1 MNSLRNYINIRTFV
15 ILLLSQLSCY
25 VAIKFNFKL
34 RFDFVLFGLAIAFPL
49 GFSIQSAF
57 KRREK
62 ALEYLSLFKAG
73 LLAIH
78 YSFRLSAKLGG
89 HQKHNARSILT
100 EISDRL
106 SLQLRSFDGNMKN
119 MQDQFDKIFAFVEE
133 NREDISGRVVIR
145 VVRYMEHVAEGTG
158 YLLSLVQHRTMAG
171 LRLYAIIFITFFVM
185 LHGPLL
191 FYRFEHALPLW
202 VVYAT
207 GALSS
212 LLLITLYNFQQ
223 LIEYPFNQKGSDYIK
238 LDEFKL
244 NI

>member
-1 MNSLRNYINIRTFV
+1 LNYINIRTFA
-15 ILLLSQLSCY
+15 ILVLSQLSCFI
-25 VAIKFNFKL
+25 AIKYDFKL

-78 YSFRLSAKLGG
+78 YSFHCSKKLGG
-89 HQKHNARSILT
+89 HQKHDVRTILT
-100 EISDRL
+100 EISDKL
-106 SLQLRSFDGNMKN
+106 LNQLRSFDGDMKH
-119 MQDQFDKIFAFVEE
+119 MQNEFEKIFAFMEK
-133 NREDISGRVVIR
+133 NREDISGRIVIR
-145 VVRYMEHVAEGTG
+145 VVRYMEHVADGAG

-171 LRLYAIIFITFFVM
+171 LRLYAIMFITFFVTF
-185 LHGPLL
+185 HGPSLY
-191 FYRFEHALPLW
+191 YRIDQSLPLW
-202 VVYAT
+202 VVYVSA
-207 GALSS
+207 ALSS

-223 LIEYPFNQKGSDYIK
+223 LIENPFDQKGSDDVK